1 MQELEFK
8 PVFPEFEHIKRYL
21 DKQRQIVVAKILPGE
36 FYVTKQEEAISTV
49 LGSCISACIW
59 DDKMGVGGM
68 NHFMLP
74 TKGDSIGAHGWQE
87 DNSYTCRYGLWA
99 MEYLINEVLKH
110 GGSRQNLKVKL
121 FGGGKVLVNMSSDVG
136 ERNIQF
142 AQEYIENEGIKIIS
156 TDVGGPWPRKVLF
169 FPNTGKALVKKL
181 QTTHNDTIQRREIQ
195 YRDSLEQPVSD
206 STDIELF

>member
-1 MQELEFK
+1 MHNLVFK
-8 PVFPEFEHIKRYL
+8 PVFPEFEHIKRYI
-21 DKQRQIVVAKILPGE
+21 DKQRGIVVAKILPGE
-36 FYVTKQEEAISTV
+36 FYVTKQDEAISTV

-59 DDKMGVGGM
+59 DDKMKIGGM

-74 TKGDSIGAHGWQE
+74 VKGDGIGAHGWQE

-121 FGGGKVLVNMSSDVG
+121 FGGGKVLASMSSDVG

-142 AQEYIENEGIKIIS
+142 AQEYVANEGLQVLS

-195 YRDSLEQPVSD
+195 YRDSLDQPASD
-206 STDIELF
+206 SADIELF